1 MSFQWDR
8 DKAQA
13 NIDNHKIDF
22 ADAAGV
28 FEDQWALTI
37 KEHYVDDEQRFVTLG
52 MDFLGRVLVVVYSY
66 RHEDIRLI
74 SARRATRL
82 ERRTYDRKRIQL

>member
-13 NIDNHKIDF
+13 NLDNHKIDF
-22 ADAAGV
+22 SDTVAV

-37 KEHYVDDEQRFVTLG
+37 NEQYVDDEQRFVTLG
-52 MDFLGRVLVVVYSY
+52 MDILGRVLVVVYTH

-82 ERRTYDRKRIQL
+82 ERRTYERKRVQL

>member
-8 DKAQA
+8 EKAQA
-13 NIDNHKIDF
+13 NLNNHKIDF
-22 ADAAGV
+22 SDAAGV

-37 KEHYVDDEQRFVTLG
+37 KEHYVDDEQRFVTLD
-52 MDFLGRVLVVVYSY
+52 MDFLGRMLAVVYTY

-74 SARRATRL
+74 SARRATRS
-82 ERRTYDRKRIQL
+82 ERRNYERKRVQL